1 MSSAEPRHSI
11 FPDWLR
17 KSLDGLYL
25 VSGWLAG
32 LFLIS
37 IFLIMLA
44 LSAGRPLGI
53 DVPAGDD
60 FASWAMAATAF
71 LGLAHTFRSG
81 EMIRVGLL
89 IEGLEGRK
97 RWIMEMIAL
106 AIGTVTAVYFAWYG
120 IDMTMTSF
128 RFNDLSQGVIA
139 VPLWM
144 PQLGF
149 SGGLTILA
157 IAFVDEFLHVLFG
170 GAPRYEKPPPATA
183 EEVVERAIQSGA

>member
-1 MSSAEPRHSI
+1 MSTADPRHSI

-17 KSLDGLYL
+17 RALDGLYL

-32 LFLIS
+32 LFLVA
-37 IFLIMLA
+37 IFLIMMA
-44 LSAGRPLGI
+44 LSAGRPLDI

-60 FASWAMAATAF
+60 FASWCMAASAF

-89 IEGLEGRK
+89 VERVKGPARQVIEVV
-97 RWIMEMIAL
+97 AL
-106 AIGTVTAVYFAWYG
+106 VIGTIAAVYFAWFAF
-120 IDMTMTSF
+120 DMTRTSF

-139 VPLWM
+139 VPLWI

-149 SGGLTILA
+149 CGGLIILA
-157 IAFVDEFLHVLFG
+157 IAFVDELLHVLFG
-170 GAPRYEKPPPATA
+170 GSPRYEKPEPETA
-183 EEVVERAIQSGA
+183 EEVIERAIQSGA

>member
-1 MSSAEPRHSI
+1 MSTADLRHSI

-17 KSLDGLYL
+17 RALDGLYL

-32 LFLIS
+32 LFLVA

-44 LSAGRPLGI
+44 LSAGRPLDI

-60 FASWAMAATAF
+60 FASWCMAASAF

-89 IEGLEGRK
+89 VERIKGPARQVIE
-97 RWIMEMIAL
+97 IVAL
-106 AIGTVTAVYFAWYG
+106 VIGTTATVYFAWFAL
-120 IDMTMTSF
+120 DMTRTSF
-128 RFNDLSQGVIA
+128 MFNDLSQGVIA
-139 VPLWM
+139 VPLWV

-149 SGGLTILA
+149 CGGLIILA
-157 IAFVDEFLHVLFG
+157 IAFVDELLHVLFG
-170 GAPRYEKPPPATA
+170 GSPRYEKPEPETA
-183 EEVVERAIQSGA
+183 EEVIERAIQSGA

>member
-1 MSSAEPRHSI
+1 MSTVDTRHSI

-17 KSLDGLYL
+17 HSLDGLYL

-32 LFLIS
+32 LFLIA
-37 IFLIMLA
+37 IFLLMMA
-44 LSAGRPLGI
+44 LSAGRPLDI

-60 FASWAMAATAF
+60 FASWCMAASAF

-89 IEGLEGRK
+89 VERIKGPARQVVEV
-97 RWIMEMIAL
+97 IAL
-106 AIGTVTAVYFAWYG
+106 IIGTIALVYFAWFAL
-120 IDMTMTSF
+120 DMTLTSY

-139 VPLWM
+139 VPLWI

-149 SGGLTILA
+149 CGGMIILA
-157 IAFVDEFLHVLFG
+157 IAFVDELLHVIFG
-170 GAPRYEKPPPATA
+170 GSPRYEKPEPETA
-183 EEVVERAIQSGA
+183 EEVIERAIQSGA

>member
-44 LSAGRPLGI
+44 LPAGRPLGI

-60 FASWAMAATAF
+60 SASWAMAATAF

-139 VPLWM
+139 VPLWI

-149 SGGLTILA
+149 SGGLAILA
-157 IAFVDEFLHVLFG
+157 VAFVDEFLHVLSG